1 MAHTNETKK
10 KKKKKKEEAVLGE
23 HDFLL
28 GAVRVWGEN
37 EFLTVALD
45 PPGISARRRELVPTP
60 AGIDIHGLVGHY
72 IRERRRKARHIEPQQ
87 VPRIWFQGGHSSQ
100 IWFQGLFPPVSKWF
114 QG

>member
-1 MAHTNETKK
+1 
-10 KKKKKKEEAVLGE
+10 
-23 HDFLL
+23 L

-87 VPRIWFQGGHSSQ
+87 VPRIRFQGAIHPKYGFRGCSPLFPNGFRGNSSCSQ
-100 IWFQGLFPPVSKWF
+100 I
-114 QG
+114 